1 MGVMPAS
8 RKAPSSCGAAEPPEH
23 VSSSGRRRDGDVT
36 RLLIIETAER
46 LYAANGLDGV
56 SLREIGEAADQR
68 NTAVVQYHFGGRDG
82 LIAAI
87 FEHGS
92 LELDELRAPLV
103 AKLSED
109 SSLVDL
115 AEAIVRPFAATASR
129 DSHYVAF
136 LARLMADRA
145 LRGLAAAGI
154 SKQRPSYRQLT
165 KELKRRLDHLPR
177 GVRDVRAATVM
188 EFTVF
193 ALAAHG
199 GAGAGEALRRVSFDR
214 YVNDLVQV
222 VAAMIAAPD
231 SNEGH

>member
-1 MGVMPAS
+1 M
-8 RKAPSSCGAAEPPEH
+8 
-23 VSSSGRRRDGDVT
+23 T

-46 LYAANGLDGV
+46 LYAAKGLDGV

-92 LELDELRAPLV
+92 FLVDELRAPL
-103 AKLSED
+103 AEKLSD
-109 SSLVDL
+109 ASSLVDL
-115 AEAIVRPFAATASR
+115 ATVVVRPFAATIPR

-136 LARLMADRA
+136 LARLMADHA
-145 LRGLAAAGI
+145 LRGLAAAGL
-154 SKQRPSYRQLT
+154 SKQRPSYRTLN
-165 KELKRRLDHLPR
+165 KELRRRLDHLPR
-177 GVRDVRAATVM
+177 GVREVRAATVV

-193 ALAAHG
+193 ALAAHR
-199 GAGAGEALRRVSFDR
+199 GAAAGEPLSHVSFDR
-214 YVNDLVQV
+214 YVKDLVQV

-231 SNEGH
+231 STEGE